1 MKILDLYLFCATLI
15 AISSQ
20 LLYHHQLFASTG
32 AITVSLSPSS
42 NSVLYGSEVTL
53 TATVSSDVPVSTIIW
68 QKVSGDSTT
77 SNLDTNLDKYDQTG
91 DVGTGTVKLT
101 IKGLNFQ
108 DKGNYRVEV
117 TNNAGTK
124 KTSDPLSIDVTGGM
138 CVQYSLS

>member
-42 NSVLYGSEVTL
+42 NSVLHGSEVTL
-53 TATVSSDVPVSTIIW
+53 TASITSDVPVSNIIW
-68 QKVSGDSTT
+68 QRVSGDSTT
-77 SNLDTNLDKYDQTG
+77 SNLDTNLAKYNQTG
-91 DVGTGTVKLT
+91 DVGRGTVKLT
-101 IKGLNFQ
+101 IKGLVFE
-108 DKGNYRVEV
+108 DKGNYQVEV

-124 KTSDPLSIDVTGGM
+124 ETSNQVSIDVTGGT